1 MQHDVSL
8 LILLKKLIFRV
19 ITDGDEFGTRFLEQ
33 HIFPLENQSYPLN
46 FRLLES
52 VCVQICCPGFCMW
65 LQPGQKTALIGESQQ
80 AHDGHL
86 VLQQIFLC
94 FFVFF
99 FFLFWSILK
108 IQLLVCFC
116 CGIVVGG
123 NFFFNFKTSS
133 FYLNYQQMKMS
144 QLQKRRKF
152 FFSFTQLNLHIKQ
165 PT

>member
-99 FFLFWSILK
+99 FPFLVYFEDTIAGLF
-108 IQLLVCFC
+108 LLWYC
-116 CGIVVGG
+116 CWGK
-123 NFFFNFKTSS
+123 FFFNFKTSS